1 MALSNTI
8 IAAINFLA
16 MLLSIPVIAAG
27 IWLSMQTD
35 NSCVELLQWPVIVL
49 GVVILVVAFAG
60 FVGAFWRIP
69 WLLLFYL
76 VAMFV
81 LILLLASLV
90 IFIYA
95 VTNRGGA
102 HVAPSRAYLEY
113 RLEDYSGWLRRRVES
128 SYKWDRIKKC
138 LSSTS
143 TCAELNQTY
152 REAQD
157 FFNARINPLESGCC
171 KPPTQCGYTF
181 VNPTYWISPISIT
194 SDMDCVLWTNNQTQ
208 LCYSCSSCK
217 AGLLANLSKEWRK
230 ADIILLVTLLALVC
244 VHVMGCY
251 VLRTAK
257 TDELFRR
264 YKQGYT

>member
-1 MALSNTI
+1 MALNNTV
-8 IAAINFLA
+8 IAAINFVA

-35 NSCVELLQWPVIVL
+35 NSCVDLLQWPVIVL
-49 GVVILVVAFAG
+49 GIVILVVAFAG

-90 IFIYA
+90 IFIFA

-102 HVAPSRAYLEY
+102 HLAPSRAYLEY
-113 RLEDYSGWLRRRVES
+113 RLEDYSGWLRRRVEA
-128 SYKWDRIKKC
+128 SYKWDRIDKC
-138 LSSTS
+138 LSTTS

-157 FFNARINPLESGCC
+157 FFNARINPLEVSSV
-171 KPPTQCGYTF
+171 K
-181 VNPTYWISPISIT
+181 
-194 SDMDCVLWTNNQTQ
+194 L
-208 LCYSCSSCK
+208 SSCFVECFIS
-217 AGLLANLSKEWRK
+217 LS
-230 ADIILLVTLLALVC
+230 
-244 VHVMGCY
+244 Y
-251 VLRTAK
+251 SN
-257 TDELFRR
+257 ELINPS
-264 YKQGYT
+264 